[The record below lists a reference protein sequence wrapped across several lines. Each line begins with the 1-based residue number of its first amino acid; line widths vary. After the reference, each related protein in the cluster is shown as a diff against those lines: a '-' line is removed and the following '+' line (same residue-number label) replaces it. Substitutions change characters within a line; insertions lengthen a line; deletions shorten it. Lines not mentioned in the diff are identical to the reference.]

1 MKKRLPQLSALQAF
15 VTIADTGSFSRTA
28 SVLSLTHSAI
38 SHQIRQLEDHL
49 GVRLLDRHTTGVS
62 LTKAGSLYLEEVRG
76 ALEQL
81 DYAATIARGELE
93 NRPLRISVLPSFAG
107 SLLVPELLS
116 FLEKHPE
123 IHIEIDATA
132 GTEKDVNTNIDLF
145 IRYGNG
151 SWPGYES
158 SKLMDVYLFPVCSP
172 DYLKRYGP
180 INELKDLSKF
190 VLLRHTM
197 EPWEPWFEANLK
209 DKDSDS
215 FGVLPAGPLYTDARV
230 MQVAARDGQGVAL
243 VRDVLV
249 ESDLREGKL
258 VRLFKEITPSDK
270 GYYAFY
276 KASATQRPS
285 FKVFLSWLIEIC
297 EQLKPTHSF

>member
-1 MKKRLPQLSALQAF
+1 
-15 VTIADTGSFSRTA
+15 
-28 SVLSLTHSAI
+28 
-38 SHQIRQLEDHL
+38 
-49 GVRLLDRHTTGVS
+49 
-62 LTKAGSLYLEEVRG
+62 
-76 ALEQL
+76 
-81 DYAATIARGELE
+81 
-93 NRPLRISVLPSFAG
+93 
-107 SLLVPELLS
+107 
-116 FLEKHPE
+116 
-123 IHIEIDATA
+123 
-132 GTEKDVNTNIDLF
+132 
-145 IRYGNG
+145 
-151 SWPGYES
+151 
-158 SKLMDVYLFPVCSP
+158 MDVYLFPVCSP

-180 INELKDLSKF
+180 INELKDLSKV

-215 FGVLPAGPLYTDARV
+215 SGVLPAGPLYTDARV

-258 VRLFKEITPSDK
+258 VRLFKEITPSEK

>member
-1 MKKRLPQLSALQAF
+1 M
-15 VTIADTGSFSRTA
+15 
-28 SVLSLTHSAI
+28 LSLTHSAI